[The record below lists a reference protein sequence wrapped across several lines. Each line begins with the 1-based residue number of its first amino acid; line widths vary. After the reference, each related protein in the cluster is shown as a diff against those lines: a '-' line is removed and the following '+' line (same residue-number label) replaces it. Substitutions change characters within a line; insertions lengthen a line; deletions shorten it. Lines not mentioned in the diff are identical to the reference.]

1 MVELWA
7 RYLSET
13 VQAQGNRGFSRFN
26 LWWKEEGKSIEV
38 TGEWAGLVR
47 LRKWV
52 FGEQS
57 RGRAYAAGGRELL
70 EKVALAHRNLVL
82 EGETSAR
89 IVGAAKTARDREEF
103 EEYLNRIL
111 TQCS

>member
-1 MVELWA
+1 
-7 RYLSET
+7 
-13 VQAQGNRGFSRFN
+13 
-26 LWWKEEGKSIEV
+26 
-38 TGEWAGLVR
+38 LVR